1 MKASAGLCSSTMCA
15 FIAVTFLPR
24 SMNTIEHPQRHRENS
39 MKLRAAA
46 ALLVTFLT
54 ANALGRQ
61 TENAI
66 VIEAKDSTP
75 ARDSDHRRRDRHC
88 RCVRWSSAGFCAAA
102 RKHVVVCKRNDRAV
116 VGVVIVTALVTM
128 ITSRV
133 PSPDRKS

>member
-1 MKASAGLCSSTMCA
+1 
-15 FIAVTFLPR
+15 
-24 SMNTIEHPQRHRENS
+24 

-66 VIEAKDSTP
+66 VIDAKDSTP

-88 RCVRWSSAGFCAAA
+88 RCVRWSSAGCCAAA
-102 RKHVVVCKRNDRAV
+102 RKHVVVCKRNDRSCSGSGYRHCPSDDDHFTGSQPSGSMSNASV
-116 VGVVIVTALVTM
+116 
-128 ITSRV
+128 SR
-133 PSPDRKS
+133 